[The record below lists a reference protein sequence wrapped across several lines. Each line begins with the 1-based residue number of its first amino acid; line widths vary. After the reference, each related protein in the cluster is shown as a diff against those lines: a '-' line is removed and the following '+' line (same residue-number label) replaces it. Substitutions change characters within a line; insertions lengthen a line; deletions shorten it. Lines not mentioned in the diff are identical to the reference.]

1 MEKLKI
7 IYLMGAGRSGTTI
20 LASLLGANKNI
31 TTVGE
36 MHQYLEHI
44 IDAKTC
50 SCGET
55 LDKCEF
61 WGKIHKNYIGK
72 DFSIINSKL
81 EKVESHSRIPI
92 SLCKKNKE
100 YIEFQET
107 LFKQIYKEYP
117 SKYYLDS
124 SKFIGKALQ
133 LLKSDIFDVKI
144 IYMIRDVR
152 GVINSF
158 SKKVQTHKK
167 PISTI
172 IYYSFI
178 NLTAQIVKWIF
189 PKRIIKIKYEDFV
202 SQPEKTIALI
212 SSFLNENLDDVIDI
226 VKNEKHIK
234 MPHIIGGNRLK
245 KQTKIKLRKD
255 VSWQK
260 NISRPKQ
267 IIYYLLTL
275 PLMLLNKYKI

>member
-1 MEKLKI
+1 MKKFNVL
-7 IYLMGAGRSGTTI
+7 YLMGAGRSGTTI

-36 MHQYLEHI
+36 IHQYLEHVVE
-44 IDAKTC
+44 KKQC
-50 SCGET
+50 SCGKT
-55 LDKCEF
+55 LDKCDF
-61 WGKIHKNYIGK
+61 WSEIHKNYIEK

-81 EKVESHSRIPI
+81 EKVESHSRIPV

-107 LFKQIYKEYP
+107 LFKHIHQQHK

-158 SKKVQTHKK
+158 SKKVQTHKN

-189 PKRIIKIKYEDFV
+189 PKRIMKLKYEDFV
-202 SQPEKTIALI
+202 SQPEETITLI
-212 SSFLNENLDDVIDI
+212 SSFLNENLDDVTDI